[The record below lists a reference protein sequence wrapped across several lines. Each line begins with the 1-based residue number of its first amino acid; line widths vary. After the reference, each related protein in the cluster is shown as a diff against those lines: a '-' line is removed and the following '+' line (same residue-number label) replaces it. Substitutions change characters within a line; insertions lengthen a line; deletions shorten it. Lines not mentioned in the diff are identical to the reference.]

1 MGFIEGVIA
10 VNDYVNLLDLTY
22 NAFNAIKKK
31 VLVDYIEKI
40 KGKVV
45 ADKQIQKLCS
55 EIANL
60 SDNFNERLTRKMMV
74 TKNVNNILEIRNV
87 NLEKHLSKN
96 EQYGR
101 RNNVEISDVSS
112 EIPNQDLEKK
122 VTKMCKE
129 SDVKY
134 ITYGY

>member
-1 MGFIEGVIA
+1 
-10 VNDYVNLLDLTY
+10 
-22 NAFNAIKKK
+22 
-31 VLVDYIEKI
+31 
-40 KGKVV
+40 
-45 ADKQIQKLCS
+45 
-55 EIANL
+55 
-60 SDNFNERLTRKMMV
+60 MMV